1 MLDDRFLRSM
11 EDHWEE
17 IGGGTIRRIRKET
30 DVPHMQQLSD
40 SELRQW
46 ARGILDMLRL
56 WPLMASDKG
65 EISRTKIV
73 GRPSE
78 KSIPLDEIVRCLQ
91 TLKVKIIEFARDRE
105 FGQSTL
111 AIFIEEELEHQ
122 TGLFFDW
129 LVYSVIRDYEEARR
143 RRAAA

>member
-1 MLDDRFLRSM
+1 
-11 EDHWEE
+11 
-17 IGGGTIRRIRKET
+17 
-30 DVPHMQQLSD
+30 MQQLSD